1 MYQSIVNFC
10 DKNNVKLL
18 QFFSALWAFQT
29 GKSMGNDIVTI
40 GNFDI
45 ENSFNYKSYEINMEQ
60 TIIDLINSK
69 KDKSSTKL
77 TELNFGNF
85 GYNDFSGVVL
95 YQLEKTEIQSTK
107 GTFN

>member
-1 MYQSIVNFC
+1 
-10 DKNNVKLL
+10 
-18 QFFSALWAFQT
+18 
-29 GKSMGNDIVTI
+29 MGNDIVTI